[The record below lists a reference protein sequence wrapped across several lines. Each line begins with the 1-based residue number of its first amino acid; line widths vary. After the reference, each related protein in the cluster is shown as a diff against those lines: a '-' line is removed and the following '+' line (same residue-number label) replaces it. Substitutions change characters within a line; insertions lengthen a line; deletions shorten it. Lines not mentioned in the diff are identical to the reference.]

1 MYHRSGTLKII
12 STYYRMFYNFLIT
25 SFIFKILTYFLLIE
39 VDGLVKIA
47 LGAKSICIGL
57 KTIMVN
63 SYIKQQIIHKC

>member
-1 MYHRSGTLKII
+1 
-12 STYYRMFYNFLIT
+12 MFHNFLTT

-39 VDGLVKIA
+39 VDGLVIIA

-63 SYIKQQIIHKC
+63 SYIKQQTIHKC